1 MERMALTEGQP
12 ATAVYII
19 LRVYNLGQR
28 NMAIQ
33 YYVDP
38 WAWKV
43 KEDLVIEAESYTV
56 TENL

>member
-1 MERMALTEGQP
+1 MALTEGQP
-12 ATAVYII
+12 ATAVYVI

-56 TENL
+56 IENL